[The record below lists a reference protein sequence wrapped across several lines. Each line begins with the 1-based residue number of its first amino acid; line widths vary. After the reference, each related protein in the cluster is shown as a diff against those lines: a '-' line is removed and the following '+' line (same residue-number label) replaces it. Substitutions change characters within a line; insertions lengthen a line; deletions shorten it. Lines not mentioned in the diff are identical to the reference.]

1 MKVLTWLQDTIKSV
15 LQGVSRLFS
24 PTDDDYPK
32 SGVQPFEGEPYDDQE
47 RYS

>member
-1 MKVLTWLQDTIKSV
+1 MKIWTWLQDNIQSI

-32 SGVQPFEGEPYDDQE
+32 SGVQPFEGEPYDDKGQF
-47 RYS
+47 S